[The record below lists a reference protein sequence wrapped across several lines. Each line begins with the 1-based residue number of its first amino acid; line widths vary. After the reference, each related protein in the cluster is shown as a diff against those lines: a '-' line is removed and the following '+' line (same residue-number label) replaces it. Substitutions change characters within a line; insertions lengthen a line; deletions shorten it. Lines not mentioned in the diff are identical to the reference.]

1 MPKNNP
7 QVIKYALEPPE
18 PTYYKSFIENARTV
32 NKQGGH
38 PEMKNAKNNPRL
50 IKYAL
55 EPPEPTYY
63 KSFIENDQGGIKIV
77 RGGDL

>member
-7 QVIKYALEPPE
+7 Q
-18 PTYYKSFIENARTV
+18 
-32 NKQGGH
+32 
-38 PEMKNAKNNPRL
+38 L
-50 IKYAL
+50 IKLPL

-77 RGGDL
+77 RGGESLIR

>member
-7 QVIKYALEPPE
+7 QVIKY
-18 PTYYKSFIENARTV
+18 T
-32 NKQGGH
+32 
-38 PEMKNAKNNPRL
+38 
-50 IKYAL
+50 L

-77 RGGDL
+77 RGGGPLIR